1 MLTEL
6 VSIGTLITIVVGAV
20 ISGYYLYYMG
30 AALQKSVRTR
40 NEKDDGPEDRYRY
53 NLVGAVISVI
63 ASIVSIAIYGYGPAF
78 LYWGPIVAL
87 LAAVAVAYSLREEL
101 MA

>member
-1 MLTEL
+1 MSIQL
-6 VSIGTLITIVVGAV
+6 VSIGTLITIIVGAV
-20 ISGYYLYYMG
+20 ISYCYLYYMG

-40 NEKDDGPEDRYRY
+40 NDKDDGPEDRYHY
-53 NLVGAVISVI
+53 SLVGAVVSVI
-63 ASIVSIAIYGYGPAF
+63 VSIVSIAIYGYGPAF

-101 MA
+101 VG